1 MKRLLIT
8 AASVLALTAAPAFA
22 HEGFHFHPHGVQ
34 FGWLVAAVI
43 GGVGMLAAVR
53 FRGPK

>member
-1 MKRLLIT
+1 MFRILT
-8 AASVLALTAAPAFA
+8 PALTFSALAAPAFA

-43 GGVGMLAAVR
+43 GGVGVLAAVR

>member
-1 MKRLLIT
+1 MFRILIP
-8 AASVLALTAAPAFA
+8 ALTVFALAAPGFA

-34 FGWLVAAVI
+34 FGWLATAVV
-43 GGVGMLAAVR
+43 GGVGVLALMR